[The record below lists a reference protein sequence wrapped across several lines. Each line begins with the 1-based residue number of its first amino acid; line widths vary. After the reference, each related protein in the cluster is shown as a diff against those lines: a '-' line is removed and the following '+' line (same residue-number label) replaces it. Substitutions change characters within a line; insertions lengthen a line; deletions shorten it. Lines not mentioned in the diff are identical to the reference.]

1 MGESYP
7 KSRIYIFNREILNMV
22 KNRLKQIRHS
32 LQIDS
37 KSEMARLLGLP
48 PEQYNRYENQKL
60 QPRLEVALKI
70 AKRLCLTVEDI
81 FYLSE

>member
-1 MGESYP
+1 MVYVEL
-7 KSRIYIFNREILNMV
+7 IYMV

-37 KSEMARLLGLP
+37 KSEMARLLNLP
-48 PEQYNRYENQKL
+48 AEQYNRYENQRL

-70 AKRLCLTVEDI
+70 AKRLELAIEDI

>member
-1 MGESYP
+1 
-7 KSRIYIFNREILNMV
+7 MV

-37 KSEMARLLGLP
+37 KSDMARLLDLP
-48 PEQYNRYENQKL
+48 PEQYNRYENQRM
-60 QPRLEVALKI
+60 QPRLEVALNI
-70 AKRLCLTVEDI
+70 ARKLGMPIEDV